1 MKSKKMLYIV
11 SALFVLVFCMLMIS
25 ACSDGGNG
33 DTEIISCEIKD
44 GKVKLTASLDDSYA
58 KEHSKDTVYL
68 LALSEL
74 DPSGSLAHAEQVAES
89 RAKSNLTFNFSLTS
103 TSGAS
108 RVASAFVIAEK
119 NGESYSAL
127 TGYFYI
133 QDPHKLAEKETSGNE
148 AAGIKGLASED
159 VYGNLLLGAEHI
171 LLEAEMNKLILS
183 DYAEGAVKFNLDGVS
198 YYYDADEVERL
209 DKLIAD
215 ADNASMRIF
224 LRTVLRTEESN
235 NDEDISFLY
244 CKSAKDSYGYLPNL
258 SDARAVR
265 YVKAF
270 YAFLASRYPV
280 ADFVIGEKVN
290 SYGSYCNAGKLTS
303 DEFEIMYSFWAR
315 LAHQM
320 LKSINY
326 NAVIYIPVDNTWRTD
341 VTDGKIGAKVFL
353 SRFADTASKGG
364 NYAYAVALNLCN
376 GDDRAALIS
385 GSGHDFSK
393 LGATNLSDMTNFLDN
408 AEMKYKGEK
417 RELIIDGLSL
427 PTSVREKDRA
437 SYYTYTY
444 YTASEIGVSAF
455 FYSGQ
460 ILTKD
465 QKRSELY
472 YSMLMCGSDLNSQ
485 LNEYTE
491 RLPDVNIPDFKD
503 HITSH
508 LTYVQTAKTEI
519 NDSVLKDQGN
529 ILLDINSFTAYGGA
543 YNIQGVIDGDGAR
556 SLRIDADT
564 SGSTSAVCMTE
575 PSNGRM
581 VNSRY
586 IGLKLSSDKPLN
598 IALIISVG
606 DRSYIGET
614 AIESGEGIYFFDIYE
629 LSGNADRSKD
639 AVLSICI
646 LPDGDGDASV
656 EIKEIS
662 LIGSS
667 SGKTE
672 TVIIIAAVGVVALA
686 FIALIILLVI
696 KRKRKAVRHASHDA
710 D

>member
-1 MKSKKMLYIV
+1 MKSKKILYIV
-11 SALFVLVFCMLMIS
+11 SALLVLILCTLMIS
-25 ACSDGGNG
+25 ACSDGSEGE
-33 DTEIISCEIKD
+33 TAIISCETKD
-44 GKVKLTASLDDSYA
+44 GKVKLTARLDESYA

-74 DPSGSLAHAEQVAES
+74 DPSGSLAHAENVAES
-89 RAKSNLTFNFSLTS
+89 KTKGKLNFNFSMTS
-103 TSGAS
+103 PSGAS
-108 RVASAFVIAEK
+108 RIASAFVIAEK
-119 NGESYSAL
+119 KGDAYSAL

-133 QDPHKLAEKETSGNE
+133 QDPYKLAKKEISGND
-148 AAGIKGLASED
+148 AVGIKGIASED
-159 VYGNLLLGAEHI
+159 VYGNKLLGAEHI
-171 LLEAEMNKLILS
+171 LLEAEMHKLVLA
-183 DYAEGAVKFNLDGVS
+183 DYSEGAVKFNFDGVS

-209 DKLIAD
+209 DKLIGD
-215 ADNASMRIF
+215 ADNASMRIY

-235 NDEDISFLY
+235 NDADIAFLY
-244 CKSAKDSYGYLPNL
+244 CEGAKNSHGYLPNL

-280 ADFVIGEKVN
+280 ADFIIGEKVN
-290 SYGSYCNAGKLTS
+290 SYGSYCNAGRLTS

-315 LAHQM
+315 LAHQV
-320 LKSINY
+320 LKSVNY

-353 SRFADTASKGG
+353 SRFADTAAKGG
-364 NYAYAVALNLCN
+364 NYDYALALNLGN
-376 GDDRAALIS
+376 GDDRSALIS

-393 LGATNLSDMTNFLDN
+393 LGATNLSDMTKFLDN
-408 AEMKYKGEK
+408 AEMRYKSEK

-444 YTASEIGVSAF
+444 YTASENGISAF
-455 FYSGQ
+455 FYSGG

-465 QKRSELY
+465 QSRSALY

-485 LNEYTE
+485 LNEYTD
-491 RLPDVNIPDFKD
+491 RLPNVSIPDFKD
-503 HITSH
+503 HITNH
-508 LTYVQTAKTEI
+508 LTYVQAAKTEI
-519 NDSVLKDQGN
+519 KDSALKKHGRFA
-529 ILLDINSFTAYGGA
+529 LDIDSLTAYGGA
-543 YNIQGVIDGDGAR
+543 YNIQGIIDGDGKH

-564 SGSTSAVCMTE
+564 SKMTSAVCMTE
-575 PSNGRM
+575 PADGKI

-586 IGLKLSSDKPLN
+586 IGFTVSSDKPLN

-606 DRSYIGET
+606 DRSFIGET
-614 AIESGEGIYFFDIYE
+614 AIESGEGTYYFDIGE
-629 LSGNADRSKD
+629 LARNADRLKD

-646 LPDGDGDASV
+646 LPDGDGEASV

-662 LIGSS
+662 LLGSS

-672 TVIIIAAVGVVALA
+672 TVIIIAVVSVVALA

-696 KRKRKAVRHASHDA
+696 KRKRKSEKRARHDA